1 MAKKSI
7 QAPPAPP
14 KRGRPRSANP
24 KERKPV
30 AVTLRAGEDW
40 IKWLD
45 GLCETLARESGFHR
59 PDRTEAIDLA
69 LSRLAAAHGIEAAP
83 PRY

>member
-1 MAKKSI
+1 MAKKSGQV
-7 QAPPAPP
+7 QAAPP
-14 KRGRPRSANP
+14 KRGRPKSADP

-30 AVTLRAGEDW
+30 AVTLRAGVDW
-40 IKWLD
+40 VEWLD
-45 GLCETLARESGFHR
+45 ELCEKLAKESGFHR

-69 LSRLAAAHGIEAAP
+69 LSRLATQQGMRPAP